1 MSGTPPRICGVQWS
15 KANDAKPPAFL
26 LRQADLL
33 GLPAASPLRRDCR
46 ALSLWI
52 AEQPKQEP
60 VAAGWS
66 LDRIGEEME
75 RLSRT

>member
-1 MSGTPPRICGVQWS
+1 MTALPPLM
-15 KANDAKPPAFL
+15 L
-26 LRQADLL
+26 LRHADAL
-33 GLPAASPLRRDCR
+33 GLPANAPERRDCR

-52 AEQPKQEP
+52 AEQPKQAP